1 MDWITERWVIEAII
15 YIAVGVILVK
25 IICIFADL
33 MDRD

>member
-1 MDWITERWVIEAII
+1 MDWILERWFIEAII
-15 YIAVGVILVK
+15 FIAAGVILVK

>member
-1 MDWITERWVIEAII
+1 MDWITEHWFIEAVVC
-15 YIAVGVILVK
+15 IAAGVILVK